1 MLPQAGEC
9 IGSGCPE
16 RSREEAASVAQ
27 ASISILIALLRDGEK
42 GFLDLAGRVEHP
54 ECRDFLLEESALRGV
69 YADQL
74 ERSTADTAGKI
85 AHESGTRLGTLHRR
99 WTALKA
105 LVGAGDHVLLETTE
119 LCEWFAVKAYD
130 QTLRDRSL
138 PGDVRAMV
146 ADQARG
152 VHQSREIVQE
162 LRRLTKR

>member
-1 MLPQAGEC
+1 MHRVRLSGTKSRGGRKRGAGKHQHPYRTLTRR
-9 IGSGCPE
+9 GK
-16 RSREEAASVAQ
+16 R
-27 ASISILIALLRDGEK
+27 L
-42 GFLDLAGRVEHP
+42 LDLAGRVEHP
-54 ECRDFLLEESALRGV
+54 ECRAFLLEESALRGV

-85 AHESGTRLGTLHRR
+85 ARESGTRLGTLHRR

-105 LVGAGDHVLLETTE
+105 LVGAGDHALLETTE